1 LSERVRRVGLFIGI
15 TFILSWLTVILFS
28 ALGGKW
34 EAYSGLMTGV
44 VFMFMPMISAVLV
57 QRFVCREQLKGPL
70 GISLKLNRWWLVAW
84 LLPLLITFATI
95 GISLLI
101 PGISFSPDLS
111 GYFERLKEEGV
122 PLEQIEQIKAQITSF
137 PIHIIWIIWIIQG
150 LLAGITINA
159 ITGFGEEL
167 GWRGFLLR
175 NLIDIGFWKSSAIIG
190 LIWGIWHAPLILQG
204 RLRYPQHPVEGVIM
218 MIIFCLLLSPLFS
231 YIRLKS
237 KSVVAAAILH
247 GSFNGTTGLSILAVK
262 GGNDL
267 IIGITGAAGF
277 ITLLL
282 VDLLIF
288 LLDSSIRERSIKD
301 TVKIS

>member
-1 LSERVRRVGLFIGI
+1 LSERVRRVGLFVGI

-34 EAYSGLMTGV
+34 ETYSGLMIGV

-57 QRFVCREQLKGPL
+57 QRFVCREQLKEPL

-122 PLEQIEQIKAQITSF
+122 PSEQIEQIKAQIASF

-282 VDLLIF
+282 VDLLIL
-288 LLDSSIRERSIKD
+288 LLDSSIREGSIKD